1 MHNRA
6 KLLRLI
12 ADGELHSGEE
22 LGNALGISRTA
33 IWKIINSLSHYG
45 VTIVAVKGKG
55 YRLSRPIE
63 FLNEEILLSGISSS
77 AAKILNKLEI
87 FEEIESTNQ
96 YLLENLEDS
105 DKHGNVVLAEYQ
117 SHGRGR
123 RGSSWVSP
131 IGSGLS
137 LSTQWHFEQPVDSLT
152 CLSLAVGSAVIRVL
166 KKMGFKGVGLKW
178 PNDIIF
184 QNRKLGGILIEIRG
198 ETAGPC
204 DVVIGLGLNIAFPA
218 DFEANIKQPWIDLAG
233 IKNSIP
239 SRNVIAAELISELML
254 LLDAYSV
261 SKTEHIVKEWQEY
274 DCMRGKQAK
283 LILPDKNITGQIVG
297 IDNDGALLMS
307 VNDNVRKFT
316 AGEISL
322 RVES

>member
-1 MHNRA
+1 
-6 KLLRLI
+6 LRLI

-45 VTIVAVKGKG
+45 VTIVAVKGQG

-63 FLNEEILLSGISSS
+63 FLDREIMLSGIGSS

-96 YLLENLEDS
+96 YLLENLQGS

-123 RGSSWVSP
+123 RDSSWISP
-131 IGSGLS
+131 FGSGLC
-137 LSTQWHFEQPVDSLT
+137 LSARWHFEQPVDSLT

-166 KKMGFKGVGLKW
+166 KKMGFEGVGLKW
-178 PNDIIF
+178 PNDIFF
-184 QNRKLGGILIEIRG
+184 QSRKLGGLLIEIRG

-218 DFEANIKQPWIDLAG
+218 DFEVDINQPWIDLSS
-233 IKNSIP
+233 IKDSVP
-239 SRNVIAAELISELML
+239 SRNIIAAELISELML
-254 LLDAYSV
+254 LLDAYTER
-261 SKTEHIVKEWQEY
+261 KAEHIIKEWQKY

>member
-1 MHNRA
+1 M
-6 KLLRLI
+6 RLI

-63 FLNEEILLSGISSS
+63 FLDKETLLSGISST

-96 YLLENLEDS
+96 YLLENLEVA

-131 IGSGLS
+131 FGSGLS

-166 KKMGFKGVGLKW
+166 KKMGFEGVGLKW
-178 PNDIIF
+178 PNDIYF
-184 QNRKLGGILIEIRG
+184 QNRKLGGLLIEIRG

-204 DVVIGLGLNIAFPA
+204 DVVIGLGLNIAFPS
-218 DFEANIKQPWIDLAG
+218 DFEADINQPWIDLAN
-233 IKNSIP
+233 INDSVP
-239 SRNVIAAELISELML
+239 SRNLIAAELISELML
-254 LLDAYSV
+254 LLDAYA
-261 SKTEHIVKEWQEY
+261 KANIKDIINEWQEY

-283 LILPDKNITGQIVG
+283 LILPDKDVMGQIVG

-307 VNDNVRKFT
+307 VNDKVRKFT

-322 RVES
+322 RVEP

>member
-12 ADGELHSGEE
+12 ADGELHSGEK
-22 LGNALGISRTA
+22 LGNALGVSRTA

-55 YRLSRPIE
+55 YRLSSSIE
-63 FLNEEILLSGISSS
+63 FLDKEILLSRIGSS

-96 YLLENLEDS
+96 YLLENLDVS
-105 DKHGNVVLAEYQ
+105 DNHGNVVLAEYQ

-123 RGSSWVSP
+123 RGSSWASP
-131 IGSGLS
+131 FGSGLC
-137 LSTQWHFEQPVDSLT
+137 LSARWHFEQPLDSLI

-166 KKMGFKGVGLKW
+166 GKMGFEGVGLKW
-178 PNDIIF
+178 PNDIFF
-184 QNRKLGGILIEIRG
+184 QNRKLGGLLIETRG

-204 DVVIGLGLNIAFPA
+204 DVVIGLGLNIALPA
-218 DFEANIKQPWIDLAG
+218 DFEADINQPCIDLAS
-233 IKNSIP
+233 IKDSVP
-239 SRNVIAAELISELML
+239 SRNVIAAELISEFML
-254 LLDAYSV
+254 LLDGYAEADT
-261 SKTEHIVKEWQEY
+261 KDIINEWQEY
-274 DCMRGKQAK
+274 DCMRGKQVK
-283 LILPDKNITGQIVG
+283 LILLDKNITGQVVG
-297 IDNDGALLMS
+297 IDDEGALLMS
-307 VNDNVRKFT
+307 IDDSVRKFT

-322 RVES
+322 RAEL

>member
-1 MHNRA
+1 
-6 KLLRLI
+6 LRLI
-12 ADGELHSGEE
+12 ADGELHSGEK

-63 FLNEEILLSGISSS
+63 FLDKETLLSGISST

-96 YLLENLEDS
+96 YLLENLEVA

-131 IGSGLS
+131 FGSGLS

-166 KKMGFKGVGLKW
+166 KKMGFEGVGLKW
-178 PNDIIF
+178 PNDIYF
-184 QNRKLGGILIEIRG
+184 QNRKLGGLLIEIRG

-204 DVVIGLGLNIAFPA
+204 DVVIGLGLNIAFPS
-218 DFEANIKQPWIDLAG
+218 DFEADINQPWIDLAN
-233 IKNSIP
+233 INDSVP
-239 SRNVIAAELISELML
+239 SRNLIAAELISELML
-254 LLDAYSV
+254 LLDAYA
-261 SKTEHIVKEWQEY
+261 KANIKDIINEWQEY

-283 LILPDKNITGQIVG
+283 LILPDKDVMGQIVG

-307 VNDNVRKFT
+307 VNDKVRKFT

-322 RVES
+322 RVEP

>member
-1 MHNRA
+1 LHNRA

-22 LGNALGISRTA
+22 LGNALGVSRTA
-33 IWKIINSLSHYG
+33 IWKIINSLSNYQ
-45 VTIVAVKGKG
+45 VIIVAVKGKG

-63 FLNEEILLSGISSS
+63 FLDRELLLSGITSS
-77 AAKILNKLEI
+77 AAKIMNKLEI

-96 YLLENLEDS
+96 YLLENLEVS

-131 IGSGLS
+131 FGSGLS

-166 KKMGFKGVGLKW
+166 KKMGFDAVGLKW
-178 PNDIIF
+178 PNDIF
-184 QNRKLGGILIEIRG
+184 YQNRKLGGLLIEIRG

-204 DVVIGLGLNIAFPA
+204 DVVVGLGLNIAFPA
-218 DFEANIKQPWIDLAG
+218 GFESNTNQPWIDLAS
-233 IKNSIP
+233 IKDSVP
-239 SRNVIAAELISELML
+239 SRNIIAAELISELML
-254 LLDAYSV
+254 LLDGYAQANTKDIIS
-261 SKTEHIVKEWQEY
+261 EWQKY
-274 DCMRGKQAK
+274 DCMLGKQVK
-283 LILPDKNITGQIVG
+283 LILLDKNITGQVVG

-307 VNDNVRKFT
+307 INDSVRKFT

-322 RVES
+322 RAES

>member
-55 YRLSRPIE
+55 YRLSRSIE
-63 FLNEEILLSGISSS
+63 FLDKEILLSGISSS

-96 YLLENLEDS
+96 YLLENLEVS

-123 RGSSWVSP
+123 RGSSWISP
-131 IGSGLS
+131 FGSGLS
-137 LSTQWHFEQPVDSLT
+137 LSIQWHFDLPVDSLT

-166 KKMGFKGVGLKW
+166 KKMGFEGVGLKW
-178 PNDIIF
+178 PNDIFF
-184 QNRKLGGILIEIRG
+184 QDRKLGGLLIEIRG

-218 DFEANIKQPWIDLAG
+218 NFEANINQPWIDLAN
-233 IKNSIP
+233 IKDSVP
-239 SRNVIAAELISELML
+239 SRNIIAAELISELML
-254 LLDAYSV
+254 LLDAYTE
-261 SKTEHIVKEWQEY
+261 SKAEHIIKEWQEY

-322 RVES
+322 RVEP

>member
-1 MHNRA
+1 M
-6 KLLRLI
+6 RLI

-63 FLNEEILLSGISSS
+63 FLDEEIILSGISSS

-96 YLLENLEDS
+96 YLLENLEVA

-131 IGSGLS
+131 FGSGLS
-137 LSTQWHFEQPVDSLT
+137 LSTRWHFEQPVDSLT

-166 KKMGFKGVGLKW
+166 KKIGFEGVGLKW
-178 PNDIIF
+178 PNDIFF
-184 QNRKLGGILIEIRG
+184 QNRKLGGLLIEIRG

-204 DVVIGLGLNIAFPA
+204 DVVIGLGLNIAFPS
-218 DFEANIKQPWIDLAG
+218 DFEADISQPWIDLAS
-233 IKNSIP
+233 IKDSVP
-239 SRNVIAAELISELML
+239 SRNVIVAEMISEFML
-254 LLDAYSV
+254 LLDAYTE
-261 SKTEHIVKEWQEY
+261 SKAEHIIKEWQEY

-283 LILPDKNITGQIVG
+283 LILPDENITGQIVG

-307 VNDNVRKFT
+307 VNNNVRKFT

-322 RVES
+322 RVEP

>member
-45 VTIVAVKGKG
+45 VTIVAVKGQG

-63 FLNEEILLSGISSS
+63 FLDREIMLSGIGSS

-96 YLLENLEDS
+96 YLLENLEVS

-123 RGSSWVSP
+123 RDSSWISP
-131 IGSGLS
+131 FGSGLC
-137 LSTQWHFEQPVDSLT
+137 LSARWHFEQPVDSLT

-166 KKMGFKGVGLKW
+166 KKMGFEGVGLKW
-178 PNDIIF
+178 PNDIFF
-184 QNRKLGGILIEIRG
+184 QSRKLGGLLIEIRG

-218 DFEANIKQPWIDLAG
+218 DFEVDINQPWIDLSS
-233 IKNSIP
+233 IKDSVP
-239 SRNVIAAELISELML
+239 SRNIIAAELISELML
-254 LLDAYSV
+254 LLDAYTER
-261 SKTEHIVKEWQEY
+261 KAEHIIKEWQKY

>member
-1 MHNRA
+1 M
-6 KLLRLI
+6 RLI

-63 FLNEEILLSGISSS
+63 FLDEEIILSGISSS

-96 YLLENLEDS
+96 YLLENLEVA

-131 IGSGLS
+131 FGSGLS
-137 LSTQWHFEQPVDSLT
+137 LSTRWHFEQPVDSLT

-166 KKMGFKGVGLKW
+166 KKIGFEGVGLKW
-178 PNDIIF
+178 PNDIFF
-184 QNRKLGGILIEIRG
+184 QNRKLGGLLIEIRG

-204 DVVIGLGLNIAFPA
+204 DVVIGLGLNIAFPS
-218 DFEANIKQPWIDLAG
+218 DFEADISQPWIDLAS
-233 IKNSIP
+233 IKDSVP
-239 SRNVIAAELISELML
+239 SRNVIVAEMISEFML
-254 LLDAYSV
+254 LLDAYTE
-261 SKTEHIVKEWQEY
+261 SKAEHIIKEWQEY

-283 LILPDKNITGQIVG
+283 LILPDENITGQIVG

-307 VNDNVRKFT
+307 VNDTVRKFT

-322 RVES
+322 RVEP

>member
-22 LGNALGISRTA
+22 LGKALGISRTA
-33 IWKIINSLSHYG
+33 IWKIINSLSHYQ

-63 FLNEEILLSGISSS
+63 FLNKDLLLSGISPS
-77 AAKILNKLEI
+77 AANIMNKLEI

-96 YLLENLEDS
+96 YLLENLEVS

-123 RGSSWVSP
+123 RGNSWVSP
-131 IGSGLS
+131 FGSGLN

-166 KKMGFKGVGLKW
+166 KRMGFDGVGLKW
-178 PNDIIF
+178 PNDIYY
-184 QNRKLGGILIEIRG
+184 QNRKLGGLLIEIRG

-204 DVVIGLGLNIAFPA
+204 DVVVGLGLNTAFPA
-218 DFEANIKQPWIDLAG
+218 DFEGNIDQPWIDLAS
-233 IKNSIP
+233 IKDSVP
-239 SRNVIAAELISELML
+239 SCNVIAAELISELML
-254 LLDAYSV
+254 LLDGYAQANT
-261 SKTEHIVKEWQEY
+261 KDIINEWQKY
-274 DCMRGKQAK
+274 DCMLGKQVK
-283 LILPDKNITGQIVG
+283 LTLLDKNITGQVVG
-297 IDNDGALLMS
+297 IDNDGGLLMS
-307 VNDNVRKFT
+307 INDSVRKFN

-322 RVES
+322 RSES